1 MLFLPARPI
10 ISQAWLYPRYS
21 DHKTSQHT
29 CWNVWMINLCLKN
42 TFWKKNFGNNVIAS
56 YFSQRISHDTDLLGF

>member
-21 DHKTSQHT
+21 KGSPIIKPQSIL
-29 CWNVWMINLCLKN
+29 VGM
-42 TFWKKNFGNNVIAS
+42 FG
-56 YFSQRISHDTDLLGF
+56 